1 MDNLP
6 LKNDIFDHIN
16 EGVYILNRQG
26 DYIYCNQAFLKM
38 VGATREEALSL
49 NAFQLIPEGQVSSS
63 VAVQAFEQKK
73 RLTIIN
79 NVVTPKGYHY
89 RQLATATPIFDG
101 QGEIV
106 YMLVEMVRLDLFRRR
121 YQQAILQENENT
133 IVVIDPDAKP
143 ENQKECV
150 IAESVP
156 MVRVLEMAAQVA
168 ATDSTVLLLGD
179 TGTGK
184 EVLAHYIH
192 EHSSRASRPLVEVNC
207 AALPENLL
215 EMEIFGY
222 EKGAFTGAL
231 STGKEGLIEAADG
244 GILFL
249 DEINSMPMSIQ
260 GKLLRVLESRKSKR
274 LGAVK
279 ERKIDFRLL
288 AATNQDLKLCV
299 ENGTFRSDLYYR
311 INVVPLE
318 IPRLRDRR
326 EDIIPLA
333 LYFLELYCQKY
344 GRLKT
349 LTRRAM
355 EQLRQYDWPG
365 NVRELKNAME
375 RLVVTSASGVTE
387 IDQIP
392 EFLLTEA
399 HSPEETRMEP
409 EVPDWRSTSL
419 LDSDGFSLKRYLE
432 DCEKKVLSEVL
443 KTCGSTHKAAKF
455 LKMDQSTIVRKKQ
468 KYGL

>member
-1 MDNLP
+1 MDQLP
-6 LKNDIFDHIN
+6 FQSDIFDHVN
-16 EGVYILNRQG
+16 EGIYILDRRGN
-26 DYIYCNQAFLKM
+26 YIYCNQAFLKM
-38 VGATREEALSL
+38 VGAAREEALSL
-49 NAFQLIPEGQVSSS
+49 NAFQLIPEGQVSFS

-101 QGEIV
+101 QGEV
-106 YMLVEMVRLDLFRRR
+106 AYMLVEMMRLDLFRRR
-121 YQQAILQENENT
+121 YQQAILQENEHT
-133 IVVIDPDAKP
+133 IVVPDPDARQENP
-143 ENQKECV
+143 EEHV
-150 IAESVP
+150 VAESAA
-156 MVRVLEMAAQVA
+156 MVRMLGMAAQVA
-168 ATDSTVLLLGD
+168 ATDSTVLLLGE

-184 EVLAHYIH
+184 EMLAHYLH
-192 EHSSRASRPLVEVNC
+192 QRSGRAGRPLVEVNC

-215 EMEIFGY
+215 EMELFGY
-222 EKGAFTGAL
+222 ERGAFTGAL

-244 GILFL
+244 GTLFL
-249 DEINSMPMSIQ
+249 DEINSMPLSIQ
-260 GKLLRVLESRKSKR
+260 GKLLRVLESRRSKR

-299 ENGTFRSDLYYR
+299 ERGTFRSDLYYR

-318 IPRLRDRR
+318 IPPLRDRR

-333 LYFLELYCQKY
+333 LHFLELYCQKY

-349 LTRRAM
+349 LTRRAT

-375 RLVVTSASGVTE
+375 RVVVTSASGVTE
-387 IDQIP
+387 IEQIP
-392 EFLLTEA
+392 EFLLADAVPPERA
-399 HSPEETRMEP
+399 HGEPACSDWHSPPRY
-409 EVPDWRSTSL
+409 
-419 LDSDGFSLKRYLE
+419 DSDGFSLKEYLE
-432 DCEKKVLSEVL
+432 DCEKAILSDVL

-455 LKMDQSTIVRKKQ
+455 LRIEQSTIVRKKQ